1 MRVGYFQ
8 KFSTIDYPKKLSCI
22 IFFKGCNF
30 RCGFCY
36 NKNFVLNELLD
47 TTKDVAIKDILEFLE
62 TRKKKLDG
70 VVLTGGEPSIYG
82 DEVIELMKDIKK
94 KGFLIKLDTNGS
106 NPEFI
111 QKIIDLDLV
120 DYLAMDLKQV
130 FNKYYLFTK
139 VDPKKIEETF
149 NIIKNTNIDHEFRIT
164 IHPELNLDDFKE
176 IIEKAKGQKIYVQN
190 FINKN
195 TIKNYKNPQTI
206 YSLLSNNSKNYILR

>member
-1 MRVGYFQ
+1 
-8 KFSTIDYPKKLSCI
+8 
-22 IFFKGCNF
+22 
-30 RCGFCY
+30 
-36 NKNFVLNELLD
+36 LNELLD

-206 YSLLSNNSKNYILR
+206 YSQLSNNSKNYILR